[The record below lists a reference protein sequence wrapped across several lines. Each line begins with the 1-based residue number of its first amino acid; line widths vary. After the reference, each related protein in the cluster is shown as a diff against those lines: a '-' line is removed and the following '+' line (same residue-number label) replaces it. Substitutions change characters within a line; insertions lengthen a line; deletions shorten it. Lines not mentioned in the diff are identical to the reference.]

1 MRGND
6 YIAIKNRPD
15 TSASFF
21 HSASVYDAALLLTRC
36 ITYERLSNRT
46 TRVSARSMPRY
57 KRNKNKATSLRIKVV
72 SASSARELCQSA
84 SFPIHSVSRLCALL
98 RNVIARNRAILGGC
112 CRACR
117 ARLGRRRDRY
127 LRALNPCS
135 LFWSRIS
142 RCVLMPSF
150 ICRPYRNRGVD
161 TDGDQTIIF
170 DAKCTTKIRWLAR
183 NARRSRNGFINYA

>member
-1 MRGND
+1 MFESFFVGTTERVRHNMRGND

-84 SFPIHSVSRLCALL
+84 SFPIHCQPIVCAIAKCYSSKSRDSRRLLSSLSCPPREKTRSISPRSKSVL
-98 RNVIARNRAILGGC
+98 AILITNFAMC
-112 CRACR
+112 FNAELYLQTVSQPRCRH
-117 ARLGRRRDRY
+117 GWGSNNYIRR
-127 LRALNPCS
+127 
-135 LFWSRIS
+135 
-142 RCVLMPSF
+142 
-150 ICRPYRNRGVD
+150 
-161 TDGDQTIIF
+161 
-170 DAKCTTKIRWLAR
+170 
-183 NARRSRNGFINYA
+183 